1 MVFALLGV
9 LAMAAA
15 GAPSML
21 ACVSRASAATINSA
35 MIFTVKLSPRGRAR
49 ASVRADARIRTG
61 ARLLLVAQKGTAA
74 AMACLATIRSNERW
88 SCEASC
94 TPECVSAVT
103 VFVAHIGW
111 SVTATAIQ
119 PFAFELRATA
129 IMGMNDDSLIAL
141 HFFAQ

>member
-1 MVFALLGV
+1 MLVTQAMVFALLGV

-94 TPECVSAVT
+94 TPAPRVRVSCNGFRGSHWLVRNRYGDPTVCV
-103 VFVAHIGW
+103 
-111 SVTATAIQ
+111 
-119 PFAFELRATA
+119 
-129 IMGMNDDSLIAL
+129 
-141 HFFAQ
+141 